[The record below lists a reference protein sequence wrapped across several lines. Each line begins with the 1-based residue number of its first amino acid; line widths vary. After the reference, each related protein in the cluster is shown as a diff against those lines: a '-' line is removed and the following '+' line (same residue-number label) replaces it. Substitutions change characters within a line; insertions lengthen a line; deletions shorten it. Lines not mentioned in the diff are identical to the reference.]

1 MINSR
6 VEKFFLNIIK
16 TGIILILFLP
26 LLVYR
31 PVLYPYVFSKIL
43 SFQFIVEI
51 IFIIWLF
58 LALYFGKKY
67 RPDWKNPLVIAL
79 TIFMGILFL
88 TSLTGIDSAKSF
100 WSTQERMTGIITLL
114 HFYAFFIILIST
126 FKNKRDWQKFI
137 GASLIYA
144 LFVGLYGIGQKQGL
158 NFLIKTDLYQMNSTL
173 GNPIFLA
180 VYSMLHIF
188 LAGFILSQKNSKKI
202 KIICSALII
211 FNIWIMLAAA
221 SRGVML
227 AFGFGLFL
235 FLLFLIFSTK
245 YKKIKISLGL
255 FLTIIIASLVF
266 IQLPVFKPYIN
277 KMPRFIGRLA
287 SFTSSTESR
296 ILSWNIG
303 WQGFKERPILGW
315 GWENYNIIF
324 NQNYQPS
331 FLNSPTGLE
340 VTWYDHSHNQIID
353 ILALTGIL
361 GILSYLAIFGIV
373 FWLLFKKIKILDNLK
388 QKIPFVL
395 LGLMFLAYF
404 IQNLFVF
411 DTPAPLIV
419 FYFSLAL
426 EYFVTQNKRSDLQPE
441 VRPRGGSSFPLPV
454 LILLIVIFLPWAM
467 YKFNIEPFQQS
478 RLGVKAIH
486 ASKIDLKSG
495 LHWYEQALAKPC
507 FTNPEIRVYLAQTVS
522 EQYSK
527 MNKETTLTELN
538 LIGEATEMAIMEYK
552 KSVQEHPLNAR
563 HWLYLGQLYNLGVGY
578 NKEYVQKA
586 DEVLHKA
593 LELSPKRQQV
603 YFELARAQLFLQE
616 YEKAVELL
624 KQAVILDPEVKTSRQ
639 NLEKVLKTL
648 KEQKPELVEKTEQ
661 FLKELE
667 N

>member
-1 MINSR
+1 
-6 VEKFFLNIIK
+6 
-16 TGIILILFLP
+16 
-26 LLVYR
+26 
-31 PVLYPYVFSKIL
+31 
-43 SFQFIVEI
+43 
-51 IFIIWLF
+51 
-58 LALYFGKKY
+58 
-67 RPDWKNPLVIAL
+67 
-79 TIFMGILFL
+79 
-88 TSLTGIDSAKSF
+88 
-100 WSTQERMTGIITLL
+100 
-114 HFYAFFIILIST
+114 
-126 FKNKRDWQKFI
+126 
-137 GASLIYA
+137 
-144 LFVGLYGIGQKQGL
+144 
-158 NFLIKTDLYQMNSTL
+158 
-173 GNPIFLA
+173 
-180 VYSMLHIF
+180 
-188 LAGFILSQKNSKKI
+188 
-202 KIICSALII
+202 
-211 FNIWIMLAAA
+211 MLAAA

-227 AFGFGLFL
+227 AFGSGLFL

-255 FLTIIIASLVF
+255 FLIIIIGSLIF

-287 SFTSSTESR
+287 SFTSSAESR

-315 GWENYNIIF
+315 GWENYNIVF
-324 NQNYQPS
+324 NQYYQPS

-340 VTWYDHSHNQIID
+340 VTWYDHSHNQVVD
-353 ILALTGIL
+353 ILALTGIF

-426 EYFVTQNKRSDLQPE
+426 VYFLTKEKIEEQNIQQQVKDSK
-441 VRPRGGSSFPLPV
+441 FPLPV
-454 LILLIVIFLPWAM
+454 LILLILIFLPWAM

-478 RLGVKAIH
+478 RLGVRAIH

-495 LHWYEQALAKPC
+495 LHWYEQALTKPC
-507 FTNPEIRVYLAQTVS
+507 FTNPEVRTYLAQTIA

-527 MNKETTLTELN
+527 INEETTLAELN
-538 LIGEATEMAIMEYK
+538 LIGEATEMAIAEYR

-563 HWLYLGQLYNLGVGY
+563 HWLYLGQLYGLGVGY
-578 NKEYVQKA
+578 DKEYIQKA

-603 YFELARAQLFLQE
+603 YFELARVQLFLQE

-624 KQAVILDPEVKTSRQ
+624 KQAVLLDPEVREPRR

-648 KEQKPELVEKTEQ
+648 EDRKPELVKETEQ